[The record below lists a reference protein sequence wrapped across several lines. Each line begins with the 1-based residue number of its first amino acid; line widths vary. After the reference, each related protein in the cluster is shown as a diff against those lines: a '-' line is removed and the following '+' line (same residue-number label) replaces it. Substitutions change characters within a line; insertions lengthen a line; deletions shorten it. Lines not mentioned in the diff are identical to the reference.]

1 MKFKKPF
8 NETSDS
14 EYSDWMQNQ
23 IDEDTTR
30 NNLERLQE
38 NEN

>member
-14 EYSDWMQNQ
+14 EYNDWMQNQ